1 MSFYDNSIDKFVS
14 KTMNFFFAKDKK
26 IQRWIIFLLLAG
38 FILRFVAAINLSV
51 LADDVLKASHSAGII
66 SSKTLSTSSSPPL
79 FYYLTDLAYK
89 LFNYTTFASRFWSF
103 LFGILLIPVSF
114 LLSRKFFDR
123 NTSLLVM
130 FFVTFSN
137 FLIRMTTAEES
148 LTILFFSMVGVYFGI
163 GYLEKEKFSL
173 LFLSAISFGLSCL
186 TKYSAPFFILSFL
199 IFSLFYLRINNK
211 KILTRIHVKHL
222 MIFFL
227 IILLFC
233 IPFLT
238 FNYLLYKDKG
248 IVDIYF
254 SRVISLNSTQELY
267 GSLAGQET
275 TFFDNI
281 LILSN
286 YKNIFLPFRTDI
298 IISIFSVIGL
308 FFLLNKKR
316 YLPFIFVII
325 FFFLPFILQ
334 TGGST
339 LQKHFIFMSFILSF
353 PAGFGLKSILSLVN
367 SKFIR
372 GILFLFLII
381 FLSINLGNSYGTP
394 HNFFHSSDASM
405 LKSFV
410 NQNVL
415 SSDLI
420 IFDSRIYTG
429 QTFWMATDKHFLNF
443 HEFLDFYRDNQELHF
458 NGQPTNV
465 YVIEC
470 VLDDCGWGTVNQQQ
484 DFNSSSELI
493 LSSLKESSQLVKSI
507 PSIEYNGN
515 ELFGGQIK
523 KDSYRI
529 YYTTIN
535 LDSNLVSNTDYLH
548 SFYFTPY
555 LYKNKKLYLY
565 TYDIYSGLDNL
576 LQKFSYYV
584 ILLSIVL
591 SILSVFL
598 ILYLTFKI

>member
-1 MSFYDNSIDKFVS
+1 MNSLDNSIDKFVS
-14 KTMNFFFAKDKK
+14 KTINFFFSKEKK
-26 IQRWIIFLLLAG
+26 IQRWIICLILVG
-38 FILRFVAAINLSV
+38 FVLRFVAALNLSV
-51 LADDVLKASHSAGII
+51 LADDVLKAFHSAGII

-79 FYYLTDLAYK
+79 FYYLTDLSYK
-89 LFNYTTFASRFWSF
+89 FFDYTTFASRFCSF
-103 LFGILLIPVSF
+103 IFGGLLIPVSF
-114 LLSRKFFDR
+114 LISRKFFDR

-130 FFVTFSN
+130 FFVAFSN

-148 LTILFFSMVGVYFGI
+148 LMILFFSMVGVYFGI
-163 GYLEKEKFSL
+163 GYLEKEKLSL
-173 LFLSAISFGLSCL
+173 LFLSAIFFGLSCL

-199 IFSLFYLRINNK
+199 IFSLFYLRLNEK
-211 KILTRIHVKHL
+211 RILTKKHL
-222 MIFFL
+222 KHLVVFLL
-227 IILLFC
+227 IIFLFC
-233 IPFLT
+233 VPFLT

-281 LILSN
+281 FVLSN
-286 YKNIFLPFRTDI
+286 YNNIFLPFRTDI
-298 IISIFSVIGL
+298 VISIFSVIGL
-308 FFLLNKKR
+308 FFLLNKKK

-339 LQKHFIFMSFILSF
+339 LQKHFIFMSFILAF
-353 PAGFGLKSILSLVN
+353 PAGFGLKSILSLIN

-405 LKSFV
+405 LKTFI

-415 SSDLI
+415 PSDLI
-420 IFDSRIYTG
+420 VFDSRIYTG
-429 QTFWMATDKHFLNF
+429 QTFWMATDRHFLNF
-443 HEFLDFYRDNQELHF
+443 HEFLDFYRNNQQLHF
-458 NGQPTNV
+458 NGHPTNI

-470 VLDDCGWGTVNQQQ
+470 VLDDCGWGTVSQQP
-484 DFNSSSELI
+484 DFNSSSEAI
-493 LSSLKESSQLVKSI
+493 LSSLKESSQLVRNI
-507 PSIEYNGN
+507 PSIDYNGN
-515 ELFGGQIK
+515 ELFGQQIK

-529 YYTTIN
+529 YSTTIN
-535 LDSNLVSNTDYLH
+535 LDSSLISNTDYSH

-576 LQKFSYYV
+576 LQKFSYYI
-584 ILLSIVL
+584 ILLSVFL

-598 ILYLTFKI
+598 ILYLTFRI